1 MFRLCN
7 AIVVL
12 LRLPVHNDTN
22 RYKPV
27 REIITM
33 LLWMIDRWDGNSS
46 GDDNDDEYHQY
57 EDKTKLLSLK
67 VEMELSSHNKEPIIH
82 QSLQSFPPNR
92 QQKS

>member
-1 MFRLCN
+1 
-7 AIVVL
+7 
-12 LRLPVHNDTN
+12 
-22 RYKPV
+22 
-27 REIITM
+27 
-33 LLWMIDRWDGNSS
+33 MIDRWDGNSS